1 MFMLYYNH
9 HKEKSEIPDLTDA
22 EISFNETDTE
32 FLRRISDVYKLHVLS
47 IDSQVQ
53 GDLIEAENYIN
64 ESFASIQSLMDDYP
78 EIQNNR
84 RFSELYRSVMAEH
97 SEFYGIAE
105 VQRETEGD
113 IFEIREELFSEQGD
127 WISDGYSLPENIT
140 FNVTAVPLIT
150 K

>member
-1 MFMLYYNH
+1 
-9 HKEKSEIPDLTDA
+9 
-22 EISFNETDTE
+22 
-32 FLRRISDVYKLHVLS
+32 
-47 IDSQVQ
+47 
-53 GDLIEAENYIN
+53 
-64 ESFASIQSLMDDYP
+64 MDDYP

-127 WISDGYSLPENIT
+127 WISDGYSLPENLT
-140 FNVTAVPLIT
+140 FNRTDVPLIQNEHVNRHLMYYT
-150 K
+150 LRDRKSTRLNSSHVATSYAVF